1 VAEIR
6 EAVQADKLSSAQP
19 LRSRWKVLHS

>member
-19 LRSRWKVLHS
+19 